1 MITSKLS
8 AYYKEVSEE
17 QLYRFY
23 ESWTQVDAKSVNK
36 LETESKQSQKKLFDF
51 CGFVLQFDRMLM
63 KKSSSDMFI
72 CLNKSEKVDQVFNS
86 VLRNY
91 MGQNEFNH
99 FSEVF
104 MDDVCLD
111 LELAKKISDRFI

>member
-51 CGFVLQFDRMLM
+51 CGFVL
-63 KKSSSDMFI
+63 
-72 CLNKSEKVDQVFNS
+72 
-86 VLRNY
+86 
-91 MGQNEFNH
+91 
-99 FSEVF
+99 
-104 MDDVCLD
+104 
-111 LELAKKISDRFI
+111 